1 MAITSPDSL
10 STWQASSFLQAI
22 AQELQI
28 AQAQNIVELT
38 PGATSGSISGVGSF
52 ALLISDAATITLTT
66 AGGQTL
72 TMGLPGGYQPIRV
85 SNVTSVSTGTVYA
98 LY

>member
-1 MAITSPDSL
+1 MAIQAPDSL
-10 STWQASSFLQAI
+10 TTWQASSFLQAI

-38 PGATSGSISGVGSF
+38 PGATSGSIAGVGSF
-52 ALLISDAATITLTT
+52 ALLLSDAATLTLTT

-72 TMGLPGGYQPIRV
+72 TMGLPAGYQPIRV
-85 SNVTSVSTGTVYA
+85 SNVTSVSTGTAYG

>member
-38 PGATSGSISGVGSF
+38 PGATSGSIVGVGSF
-52 ALLISDAATITLTT
+52 ALLLSDAATLTLTT

-72 TMGLPGGYQPIRV
+72 TMGLPAGYQPIRV
-85 SNVTSVSTGTVYA
+85 SNVTSVSTGTVYG

>member
-1 MAITSPDSL
+1 MAITTPDSL

-38 PGATSGSISGVGSF
+38 PGATSGSIAGVGSF
-52 ALLISDAATITLTT
+52 ALLLSDAATVTLTT
-66 AGGQTL
+66 AGGQSL
-72 TMGLPGGYQPIRV
+72 TMGLPAGYQPLRI
-85 SNVTSVSTGTVYA
+85 SNVTSVSVGTVHA

>member
-38 PGATSGSISGVGSF
+38 PGATSGSIAGVGSF

-72 TMGLPGGYQPIRV
+72 TMGLPAGYQPIRV
-85 SNVTSVSTGTVYA
+85 SNVTSVSTGTVYG

>member
-1 MAITSPDSL
+1 MAITTPDSL

-38 PGATSGSISGVGSF
+38 PGATSGSIAGVGSF
-52 ALLISDAATITLTT
+52 ALLLSDAATLTLTT

-72 TMGLPGGYQPIRV
+72 TMGLPAGYQPLRI
-85 SNVTSVSTGTVYA
+85 SNVTSVSVGTVHA

>member
-38 PGATSGSISGVGSF
+38 PGATSGSIAGVGSF
-52 ALLISDAATITLTT
+52 ALLLSDATTITLTT

-72 TMGLPGGYQPIRV
+72 TMGLPAGYQPIRV
-85 SNVTSVSTGTVYA
+85 SNVTSVSAGTVYA

>member
-1 MAITSPDSL
+1 MSITSPDSL

-28 AQAQNIVELT
+28 AQAQNIVQLT
-38 PGATSGSISGVGSF
+38 PGATSGTIAGVGAF
-52 ALLISDAATITLTT
+52 ALLLTDATTITLTT
-66 AGGQTL
+66 SGGQTL
-72 TMGLPGGYQPIRV
+72 TMGRPAGYNPIRV
-85 SNVTSVSTGTVYA
+85 TNVTSVTTGTVYG

>member
-1 MAITSPDSL
+1 MAITTPDSL

-28 AQAQNIVELT
+28 AQAQNIVQLT
-38 PGATSGSISGVGSF
+38 PGATSGTIAGVGAF
-52 ALLISDAATITLTT
+52 ALLLSDAATLTLTT

-72 TMGLPGGYQPIRV
+72 SMGLPAGYQPIRV
-85 SNVTSVSTGTVYA
+85 TNVTSVSAGTAYA

>member
-1 MAITSPDSL
+1 MAIQSPDSL
-10 STWQASSFLQAI
+10 TTWQASSFLQAI

-38 PGATSGSISGVGSF
+38 PGATSGSIPGVGSF
-52 ALLISDAATITLTT
+52 ALLLSDAATLTLTT

-72 TMGLPGGYQPIRV
+72 TMGLPAGYQPIRV
-85 SNVTSVSTGTVYA
+85 SNVTSVSTGTAYG

>member
-1 MAITSPDSL
+1 MAITTPDSL

-38 PGATSGSISGVGSF
+38 PGATSGSIAGVGSF
-52 ALLISDAATITLTT
+52 ALLLSDAATLTLTT

-72 TMGLPGGYQPIRV
+72 TMGLPAGYQPIRL
-85 SNVTSVSTGTVYA
+85 SNVTSVSTGTAYA

>member
-1 MAITSPDSL
+1 MSITSPDSL

-28 AQAQNIVELT
+28 AQAQNIVQLT
-38 PGATSGSISGVGSF
+38 PGATSGTFAGVGAF
-52 ALLISDAATITLTT
+52 ALLLTDAATLTLTT

-72 TMGLPGGYQPIRV
+72 TMGLPAGYQPLRI
-85 SNVTSVSTGTVYA
+85 SNVTSVSAGTAYG

>member
-1 MAITSPDSL
+1 MAITQPDSL

-28 AQAQNIVELT
+28 AQAQNIVQLT
-38 PGATSGSISGVGSF
+38 PGATSGTLAGVGAF
-52 ALLISDAATITLTT
+52 ALLLTDAATLTLTT

-72 TMGLPGGYQPIRV
+72 SMGLPAGYQPIRV
-85 SNVTSVSTGTVYA
+85 TNVTSVSAGTAYA

>member
-1 MAITSPDSL
+1 MAITTPDSL

-28 AQAQNIVELT
+28 AQAQNIVEIT
-38 PGATSGSISGVGSF
+38 PGATSGSIAGVGSF
-52 ALLISDAATITLTT
+52 ALLLSDAATLTLTT

-72 TMGLPGGYQPIRV
+72 TMGLPAGYQPIRL
-85 SNVTSVSTGTVYA
+85 SNVTSVSTGTAYA

>member
-1 MAITSPDSL
+1 MAITQPDSL
-10 STWQASSFLQAI
+10 STWQASSYLQAI

-38 PGATSGSISGVGSF
+38 PGATSGTLVGVASY
-52 ALLISDAATITLTT
+52 ALLLSDAATLTLTT

-72 TMGLPGGYQPIRV
+72 TMGLPAGYQPIRV
-85 SNVTSVSTGTVYA
+85 SNVTSLSTGTAYA

>member
-1 MAITSPDSL
+1 MAITTPDSL

-28 AQAQNIVELT
+28 AQAQNIVQLT
-38 PGATSGSISGVGSF
+38 PGATSGSIAGVGSF
-52 ALLISDAATITLTT
+52 ALLLTDATTITLTT

-72 TMGLPGGYQPIRV
+72 TMGLPGGYQPLRI
-85 SNVTSVSTGTVYA
+85 SNVTSVTTGTAYA